1 MEGVDMKTVVI
12 ADDDSDIREL
22 VKISV
27 ARAGMTVVA
36 DVADGEAAYTA
47 IRDLVPDLAILDV
60 SMPGMTGIEVCRL
73 VRQHEHLA
81 TLRILL
87 LSAAA
92 DEASR
97 LAGLAAGANDYQTKP
112 FSPRQLVEILKLL
125 ETDN

>member
-1 MEGVDMKTVVI
+1 MKTVVI

-27 ARAGMTVVA
+27 VRAGLQVVA

-47 IRDLVPDLAILDV
+47 IRDLSPDIAILDV
-60 SMPGMTGIEVCRL
+60 SMPEMTGIEVCRL
-73 VRQHEHLA
+73 VRQHEHLSS
-81 TLRILL
+81 LRILL

-112 FSPRQLVEILKLL
+112 FSPRQLVDVIRAL
-125 ETDN
+125 EAGGSL

>member
-1 MEGVDMKTVVI
+1 MKTVVI

-27 ARAGMTVVA
+27 TRAGLHVVA
-36 DVADGEAAYTA
+36 SVEDGEAAYIA

-81 TLRILL
+81 SLRIVL

-97 LAGLAAGANDYQTKP
+97 LSGLAAGANDYQTKP
-112 FSPRQLVEILKLL
+112 FSPRQLVDILSTINS
-125 ETDN
+125 EAS